1 MAGGR
6 RSVIAG
12 YARREQASLTV
23 RVVTAVL
30 EGGDVMMRGGRDGQ
44 DGRDE
49 GLAAAEVGVVTPYSA
64 QAALLRELLQV
75 P

>member
-30 EGGDVMMRGGRDGQ
+30 EGGDVMRGGRDGQ